1 MSTGDARGGGAG
13 GHAAAAPAL
22 QETKTVQN
30 LNVASTAPGS
40 GVSCAR
46 VTYDRCSPVGITEI
60 LVERAKKE
68 PPGVRMA
75 MLRLWRL
82 MMLGRVAKISSLEVF
97 WAGADLDPG
106 AVPTPEDNQRAEAV
120 VDEALTPC
128 KICVIDLQTFLK
140 QIVRRAALAAKPNG
154 DLLLAV
160 EMEHNGAHAIV
171 TTKLAAWM
179 HRTKEGTRFVVP
191 LIFQENLKRLGLEVE
206 ADPRDLYVELTRR
219 AEYYNTVADAYLKP
233 ILLQVIE
240 KLKASPYLSRC
251 SRDRTVIYVAAELFR
266 TSAWYF
272 DAYIGLG
279 RNTLYEA
286 FRRHG
291 LLASPTTVPVDLTD
305 EYGIPT
311 KKRALAFHVNRLS
324 EFVEYNV
331 DMICRVA
338 AGLGDVAAG
347 DEELE
352 AAQDSEHA

>member
-1 MSTGDARGGGAG
+1 
-13 GHAAAAPAL
+13 
-22 QETKTVQN
+22 
-30 LNVASTAPGS
+30 
-40 GVSCAR
+40 
-46 VTYDRCSPVGITEI
+46 VGITEI
-60 LVERAKKE
+60 LVERAKRE

-75 MLRLWRL
+75 ILRLWRL
-82 MMLGRVAKISSLEVF
+82 IMSGRGVKISSLEPL
-97 WAGADLDPG
+97 WTEADLNPD
-106 AVPTPEDNQRAEAV
+106 ANPTPEDSIRAEAV

-128 KICVIDLQTFLK
+128 KICAVDLPTFLK
-140 QIVRRAALAAKPNG
+140 AVVRRAALASKPNG

-171 TTKLAAWM
+171 TTKLTAWM
-179 HRTKEGTRFVVP
+179 HRTKDGMRFAVP

-219 AEYYNTVADAYLKP
+219 AEYYNTVVDAYLKP

-251 SRDRTVIYVAAELFR
+251 SRDRTVIYIAAELFR
-266 TSAWYF
+266 TSVWYF

-311 KKRALAFHVNRLS
+311 KKRALAFYVNRLS

-331 DMICRVA
+331 DMICRAA

-347 DEELE
+347 DEEPE
-352 AAQDSEHA
+352 AAQDGDHA